1 MPPDASKARGR
12 GIPVVSQRK
21 RYELFIFITGAV
33 TLALEVLSSRIMTP
47 YFGVSLFIWSGILS
61 ITLAFL
67 AVGYWAGGKA
77 AIGKTPEQLL
87 TLFLAGPAAASIAIG
102 IAAILY
108 PAVFPVLAEFDL
120 VVGSFVGGAILLA
133 VPIVSLSAMNPLLVA
148 LRRESDPQGDAGAGW
163 VFFVSTVGS
172 VAGVLV
178 TAFVFIPMFTN
189 FRGMLLLGV
198 VTGLGTMALAALA
211 TRPMASAR
219 RAVMSAAALGV
230 ALCVALAAGR
240 DAYLGALTAE
250 GDIGF
255 EVVAQYSSL
264 YGNIK
269 VVDAVGPGGNSRL
282 YLQEG
287 LVQNYVGPDGISLS
301 LHTHALEELSFAF
314 TQDPRS
320 ALVLGVA
327 AGLVP
332 MRFKK
337 AGMAVTVVDINPHS
351 PEIASRYFGFDPV
364 GVDVR
369 IEDART
375 YVRRCRADRGRF
387 DIVVVDLFHGDG
399 TPDYLMTAEFFS
411 DVAACLNRNG
421 IVVMNTFFDGQ
432 DNAPNL
438 RVLATVAS
446 AFGVVL
452 EFRTPSGGAFLVGT
466 NTALPSQLSF
476 PGTQVPES
484 LRSAF
489 AATVAFA
496 HLVGPAELQGAKPF
510 TDQQNAFSF
519 VFARAQMEHRQWWSA
534 GLPPGLLVN

>member
-1 MPPDASKARGR
+1 M
-12 GIPVVSQRK
+12 VSQRK

-61 ITLAFL
+61 ITLSFL
-67 AVGYWAGGKA
+67 AIGYWAGGKA

-172 VAGVLV
+172 VAGVLL
-178 TAFVFIPMFTN
+178 TAFVFIPLFTN
-189 FRGMLLLGV
+189 FRAMLLLGV
-198 VTGLGTMALAALA
+198 VIGLGTMALAALA

-219 RAVMSAAALGV
+219 RAILSAAALGV

-255 EVVAQYSSL
+255 EIVAQYSSL
-264 YGNIK
+264 YGTIK
-269 VVDAVGPGGNSRL
+269 VADAISAGGNSRF

-287 LVQNYVGPDGISLS
+287 LVQNHIGPDGISLS

-314 TQDPRS
+314 TQNPRS
-320 ALVLGVA
+320 ALVLGLA

-332 MRFKK
+332 MRFKQ
-337 AGMAVTVVDINPHS
+337 AGMSVTVVDINPHA
-351 PEIASRYFGFDPV
+351 PVVASRYFGFDAN
-364 GVDVR
+364 GIDVR

-375 YVRRCRADRGRF
+375 YVRHCRADSAPGNDRADRGRF
-387 DIVVVDLFHGDG
+387 DIVVLDLFHGDG
-399 TPDYLMTAEFFS
+399 TPDYLMTAEFFA

-421 IVVMNTFFDGQ
+421 IVVMNTFFDGRN
-432 DNAPNL
+432 NAPNL
-438 RVLATVAS
+438 RVLATIAS
-446 AFGVVL
+446 SFGVVL
-452 EFRTPSGGAFLVGT
+452 EFRSPSGGAFLVGT
-466 NTALPSQLSF
+466 NTALPSQISI

-489 AATVAFA
+489 AATVTFGR
-496 HLVGPAELQGAKPF
+496 LVGPADLQGAKPF
-510 TDQQNAFSF
+510 TDHQNAFSF
-519 VFARAQMEHRQWWSA
+519 IFARAEMEHRQWWAAS
-534 GLPPGLLVN
+534 LPPKLLVN